1 MLGADLCTAFCD
13 VAVADPEE
21 VLELFCPILGIERVH
36 FKDRAVNQ
44 KSRAD
49 DFFMVHTV
57 AEYAANIRTKK
68 ALDAIA
74 ILLSAIDV
82 RLLHPPRA
90 VLGVWPPRVE
100 FFDAFL
106 DLEIP

>member
-13 VAVADPEE
+13 VAVADPEHVFE
-21 VLELFCPILGIERVH
+21 FFCPILGIERVH
-36 FKDRAVNQ
+36 FKRSGVNQ
-44 KSRAD
+44 KSRPD
-49 DFFMVHTV
+49 EFFVFHMV
-57 AEYAANIRTKK
+57 AEYVANILTKK
-68 ALDAIA
+68 SLDALA
-74 ILLSAIDV
+74 KILYAIDV

-90 VLGVWPPRVE
+90 VLSVRRPRAE